1 LYIIIN
7 INSTL
12 NIRSHEGDNSNSNYH
27 NNCFINSLC
36 KKWRLKLSIRKDGNE
51 VPIFL
56 DVEEQ
61 PVADEVTGD
70 DSVNTVD
77 GDQTETD
84 WIYDE
89 L

>member
-1 LYIIIN
+1 M
-7 INSTL
+7 T
-12 NIRSHEGDNSNSNYH
+12 E
-27 NNCFINSLC
+27 
-36 KKWRLKLSIRKDGNE
+36 GNE
-51 VPIFL
+51 VPIFEN
-56 DVEEQ
+56 VEEQ

>member
-1 LYIIIN
+1 M
-7 INSTL
+7 
-12 NIRSHEGDNSNSNYH
+12 
-27 NNCFINSLC
+27 
-36 KKWRLKLSIRKDGNE
+36 KDGNE